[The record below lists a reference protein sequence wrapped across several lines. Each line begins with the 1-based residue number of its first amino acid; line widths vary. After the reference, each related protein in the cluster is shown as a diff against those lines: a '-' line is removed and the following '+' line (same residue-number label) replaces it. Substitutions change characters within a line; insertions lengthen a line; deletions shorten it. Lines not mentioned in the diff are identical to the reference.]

1 MVGFTEKAVCRKIG
15 KTFELA
21 AKEGFHPVEFS
32 MFWLQSD
39 ACKRLAAL
47 DFNDIA
53 QSALYQLNS
62 IKMELGAAKQ
72 VLPACESDYS
82 DIMFWAGY
90 LFMYWIYQDEIE
102 GAKIAEAYDVE
113 GILARFDTLHT
124 LSCKTAIEEIKS
136 NLYK

>member
-1 MVGFTEKAVCRKIG
+1 MIGFTEKAVCRKIG

-32 MFWLQSD
+32 IFWLKSD
-39 ACKRLAAL
+39 VCKRLAAL

-62 IKMELGAAKQ
+62 IKMELGLAEQ
-72 VLPACESDYS
+72 VLPACESDYN

-102 GAKIAEAYDVE
+102 GSQIAEAYDVE
-113 GILARFDTLHT
+113 GILARFETLHT

-136 NLYK
+136 NLCK

>member
-1 MVGFTEKAVCRKIG
+1 MIGFTEKAVCRKIG

-39 ACKRLAAL
+39 VCKRLAAL

-62 IKMELGAAKQ
+62 IKMELQATKV
-72 VLPACESDYS
+72 VLLVCESDYS

-102 GAKIAEAYDVE
+102 GNQIAEAYDVE

-124 LSCKTAIEEIKS
+124 LSCKTAIEEIKC
-136 NLYK
+136 NLCK